1 MEAIMRRVSL
11 YALCFLACTMQL
23 KPPPA
28 RSQEAAD
35 PDIRQAAASHRL
47 RVAQL
52 GQCSR
57 RLGPFATQDTA
68 WSRWREAQGGG
79 YAVSNGVYP
88 CYENW
93 ARGYCFNVFLAC

>member
-1 MEAIMRRVSL
+1 MEAFMRRVPL
-11 YALCFLACTMQL
+11 YALCFLACTMQF

-28 RSQEAAD
+28 RSAEMAGADHQPAAV
-35 PDIRQAAASHRL
+35 SHPLRL
-47 RVAQL
+47 AQL
-52 GQCSR
+52 AQCSR

-79 YAVSNGVYP
+79 FAVSNGVYP